1 MTVSVATGSLGVV
14 VAAAV
19 SSLAPA
25 TASPGGPAPTA
36 AAAGQDP
43 WPGTHEPGPDAW
55 PKVRRALRRHPG
67 TREVIANRTRRAT
80 PSPSVTTTVSPSP
93 TATVTASPSPTAT
106 ASPSASASASS
117 TASGVNVAI
126 GASPS
131 GTVTPTPTAFPIPHR
146 PRLKTFVVPPCE
158 PGVFFSV
165 SFQKPVDLYVPNSY
179 YVDGPGGDMQVWIRR
194 VHLVRL
200 HVELEKEVGVDFN
213 IQNFIARIRKNLRPE
228 IEEEHTVESGHQ
240 YTTHVSKGMIGHLR
254 YRVFGLRVGFD
265 QWRIFH
271 NCGRLRVNSGVATFP
286 TIREGW
292 RFWETRAWPKT
303 AKAAKGGAPAKG
315 VPSTRGMKAR
325 MPSVEHQG
333 PGALPTTKKYPSAT
347 AGTRR

>member
-1 MTVSVATGSLGVV
+1 M
-14 VAAAV
+14 
-19 SSLAPA
+19 
-25 TASPGGPAPTA
+25 
-36 AAAGQDP
+36 
-43 WPGTHEPGPDAW
+43 
-55 PKVRRALRRHPG
+55 
-67 TREVIANRTRRAT
+67 
-80 PSPSVTTTVSPSP
+80 
-93 TATVTASPSPTAT
+93 
-106 ASPSASASASS
+106 
-117 TASGVNVAI
+117 
-126 GASPS
+126 
-131 GTVTPTPTAFPIPHR
+131 
-146 PRLKTFVVPPCE
+146 KTFVVPPCE

-165 SFQKPVDLYVPNSY
+165 RFQKPVDLFVPNSY

-228 IEEEHTVESGHQ
+228 IEEEHSVESGHQ

-303 AKAAKGGAPAKG
+303 EKSAVTGAPGAVTG
-315 VPSTRGMKAR
+315 APKAR
-325 MPSVEHQG
+325 QNRLFRTVTQG
-333 PGALPTTKKYPSAT
+333 HGGLLRRHAAGA
-347 AGTRR
+347 AGIRR